1 MEIGCGSSHSACIL
15 EDGALYT
22 WGKGRY
28 GRLGH
33 NDHEPHYK
41 PKQVREGGGG
51 GSGVKE
57 GVRKRRREEE
67 EEERKY
73 GVMVGG
79 KEDEEG
85 EFC

>member
-1 MEIGCGSSHSACIL
+1 MGQGPVWEAGTQRPRA
-15 EDGALYT
+15 ALQAQA
-22 WGKGRY
+22 G
-28 GRLGH
+28 
-33 NDHEPHYK
+33 
-41 PKQVREGGGG
+41 EGGRGG
-51 GSGVKE
+51 RERGVKE
-57 GVRKRRREEE
+57 GVRKRRGEEE